1 MMNEWPD
8 DSYSVLNIED
18 YIKYIIK
25 TSRNSSIH
33 IYINKINRL
42 VFKIKDGYKLEL
54 QTPETIKI
62 FRSTKKLTDKTKN
75 GENVP
80 SLEIVE
86 VVSM

>member
-33 IYINKINRL
+33 IYIN
-42 VFKIKDGYKLEL
+42 KIKDGYKLEL

>member
-1 MMNEWPD
+1 MD
-8 DSYSVLNIED
+8 DSYSVLDIED

-25 TSRNSSIH
+25 TSRKPSIH

-62 FRSTKKLTDKTKN
+62 FRSTKKLIGKTKN
-75 GENVP
+75 RENVT